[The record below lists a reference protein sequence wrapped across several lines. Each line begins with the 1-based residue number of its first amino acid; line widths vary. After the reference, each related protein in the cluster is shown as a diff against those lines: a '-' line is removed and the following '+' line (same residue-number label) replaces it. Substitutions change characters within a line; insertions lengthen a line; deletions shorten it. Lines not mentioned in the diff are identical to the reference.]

1 MAQNNS
7 QSHSHDVHVMHAG
20 ATDRQVRFSKIEL
33 FLLLHFSKIE
43 LFLLLR
49 FSKIE
54 LFLLLRFSKI
64 ELFLLLQRCNSV
76 SQPHADSQQICG
88 SLNEP

>member
-1 MAQNNS
+1 MKKIVAQNNS

-43 LFLLLR
+43 LFLLLC
-49 FSKIE
+49 
-54 LFLLLRFSKI
+54 FSKI

>member
-1 MAQNNS
+1 MKKIVAQNNS

-54 LFLLLRFSKI
+54 LFLLL
-64 ELFLLLQRCNSV
+64 QRCNSV